1 MAASFALS
9 PAFVATSKAVGDL
22 PLCHVRLQDDRR
34 YAWLVLIPRVGI
46 AAELEDLSESDRA
59 LFMAEIVLC
68 GQAVRAVGLALNRP
82 IEKLNF
88 AALGN
93 VTRQLHGHLV
103 GRRADDA
110 AWPGPVWG
118 HGQAIGYN
126 DEDLIAA
133 LAAAR
138 EALGQHLKPRPQP
151 A

>member
-1 MAASFALS
+1 VTASFALS

-46 AAELEDLSESDRA
+46 AAELEDLSDLDRA
-59 LFMAEIVLC
+59 RFMAEIVRC
-68 GQAVRAVGLALNRP
+68 GQAVRAVGLVLNRP
-82 IEKLNF
+82 VEKLNF

-93 VTRQLHGHLV
+93 VTPQLHGHMV

-118 HGQAIGYN
+118 QGEAIGYN
-126 DEDLIAA
+126 HDDLIAA

-138 EALGQHLKPRPQP
+138 AALGPDLKPSSQP

>member
-138 EALGQHLKPRPQP
+138 EALGQHLKPSPQP